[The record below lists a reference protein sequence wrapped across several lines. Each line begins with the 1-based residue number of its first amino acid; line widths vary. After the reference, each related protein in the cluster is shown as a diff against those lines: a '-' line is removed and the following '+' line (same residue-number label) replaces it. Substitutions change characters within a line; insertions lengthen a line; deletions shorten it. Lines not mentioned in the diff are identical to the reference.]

1 MEIDN
6 YMTPN
11 EAAYRWGLNQETV
24 KSKLKPSINK
34 EEIEQMEKEG
44 LIKSFVRPDGKR
56 KEWIISV
63 KAMEKWFKKE
73 QWKMKIMYEDIVVG
87 TITTNRSMTVDEA

>member
-11 EAAYRWGLNQETV
+11 EAAYRWGINQETV
-24 KSKLKPSINK
+24 KNKLKPSLNK
-34 EEIEQMEKEG
+34 EEIEKMQSEG

-63 KAMEKWFKKE
+63 KAMEIWFG
-73 QWKMKIMYEDIVVG
+73 KI
-87 TITTNRSMTVDEA
+87 N